1 MSANIKD
8 IKVGLFGPGNVGSGV
23 LSILKKNKNII
34 QKNSNINF
42 LIHKILVRDKNDE
55 KYSHLNKEKLVTDYN
70 LILDD
75 EEISVIIE
83 TMGGIDFSDKVI
95 TAALIKG
102 KIVITANKDLL
113 FSELNKY
120 IDLCKK
126 YGGNIGFEAAVCGGI
141 PIINTLLNTM
151 QSDNI
156 SICSGI
162 MNGTTNYILSEMEK
176 GDKYLKDIIVEA
188 QEKGYA
194 EPDPTSDVEGFDIK
208 YKIGILAK
216 IIYGMSVNF
225 KEIWSQGISRITND
239 DFKYSNMLN
248 STIKMIAYLKKID
261 NSLKIIVTPMI
272 VNKKYIES
280 NVKGAT
286 NMVFLKSKN
295 LEQQFLIGEGAGKFP
310 TANSIISDLINLT
323 SGKTYYNGINKNTFM
338 INDKWKSRFY
348 IRFRAE
354 DNIGLISNISKLCV
368 NNNIS
373 INSILQLPIE
383 NYKNIVFVLITEEC
397 NNKNIKNL
405 IKDINKEKILL
416 KDTPFYM
423 PIYER

>member
-1 MSANIKD
+1 MSSNIKD

-95 TAALIKG
+95 TTALIKG

-348 IRFRAE
+348 Q
-354 DNIGLISNISKLCV
+354 
-368 NNNIS
+368 
-373 INSILQLPIE
+373 NSSGKRPI
-383 NYKNIVFVLITEEC
+383 
-397 NNKNIKNL
+397 
-405 IKDINKEKILL
+405 
-416 KDTPFYM
+416 
-423 PIYER
+423 

>member
-1 MSANIKD
+1 
-8 IKVGLFGPGNVGSGV
+8 
-23 LSILKKNKNII
+23 
-34 QKNSNINF
+34 
-42 LIHKILVRDKNDE
+42 
-55 KYSHLNKEKLVTDYN
+55 
-70 LILDD
+70 
-75 EEISVIIE
+75 
-83 TMGGIDFSDKVI
+83 
-95 TAALIKG
+95 
-102 KIVITANKDLL
+102 
-113 FSELNKY
+113 
-120 IDLCKK
+120 
-126 YGGNIGFEAAVCGGI
+126 
-141 PIINTLLNTM
+141 
-151 QSDNI
+151 
-156 SICSGI
+156 

-216 IIYGMSVNF
+216 IIYGMSINF

-239 DFKYSNMLN
+239 DFKYANMLN

-295 LEQQFLIGEGAGKFP
+295 LGQQFLIGEGAGKFP

-323 SGKTYYNGINKNTFM
+323 SGKTYYNGINKNTFI

-348 IRFRAE
+348 IRFQAE

>member
-1 MSANIKD
+1 MSSNIKD

-95 TAALIKG
+95 TTALIKG

>member
-323 SGKTYYNGINKNTFM
+323 SGKTYYNGINKNTFT